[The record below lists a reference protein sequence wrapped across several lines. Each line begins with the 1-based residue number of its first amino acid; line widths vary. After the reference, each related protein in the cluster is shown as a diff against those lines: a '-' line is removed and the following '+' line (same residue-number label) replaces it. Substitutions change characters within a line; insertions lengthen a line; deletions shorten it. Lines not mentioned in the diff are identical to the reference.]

1 MPIKVPVPDL
11 GVSVIEAKV
20 SEWKKNIGDAVKRDE
35 EIGILE
41 TDKITTPITAFK
53 DGILVAVFAQPG
65 DVVPVGQT
73 IAVIQKEGESLS
85 KGDIEKLNPKKSPA
99 PEPTPEP
106 QPTPAPE
113 PTRSSNSSPVKT
125 SPAIRKYCREND
137 IDPATITGS
146 GPGGRIQMKDVL
158 SFKKPK
164 ISEKNTSEP
173 TNTETRNPMNGA
185 MAAMAKHMVH
195 SVSTS
200 PHFLIVDEADMSE
213 TLAVYR
219 KAKEQLKEKNV
230 RVTLMSFFVRAAVQ
244 ALKDFPRMNVSL
256 DGEELVT
263 KNYRNIGMAASV
275 GESLIVPVIKNAD
288 FFNLENL
295 ALEINRLSVAAQEN
309 KLTMQDITG
318 GTFTIT
324 NAGMFGGP
332 LMSAPI
338 INQPE
343 AGILGIH
350 TVKERAVVENGNI
363 TIKPM
368 VYISLS
374 SDHRMVDGVLAVR
387 FLCRFKELLEHPG
400 LLATGPIS

>member
-1 MPIKVPVPDL
+1 M
-11 GVSVIEAKV
+11 
-20 SEWKKNIGDAVKRDE
+20 
-35 EIGILE
+35 
-41 TDKITTPITAFK
+41 
-53 DGILVAVFAQPG
+53 
-65 DVVPVGQT
+65 
-73 IAVIQKEGESLS
+73 
-85 KGDIEKLNPKKSPA
+85 
-99 PEPTPEP
+99 
-106 QPTPAPE
+106 
-113 PTRSSNSSPVKT
+113 KT
-125 SPAIRKYCREND
+125 SPAVRRYCQENE
-137 IDPATITGS
+137 IDPKTVVGS
-146 GPGGRIQMKDVL
+146 GPQGRLQMKDVL

-164 ISEKNTSEP
+164 TPKTNNSEP
-173 TNTETRNPMNGA
+173 TNTETRTSMKGS
-185 MAAMAKHMVH
+185 MAVMAKHMVH

-213 TLAVYR
+213 TLAVY
-219 KAKEQLKEKNV
+219 KKTKEQLKEKGV
-230 RVTLMSFFVRAAVQ
+230 RLTLMSFFVRAATQ
-244 ALKDFPRMNVSL
+244 ALKDFPRMNVSI

-295 ALEINRLSVAAQEN
+295 ALEINRLAIAAQEN

-350 TVKERAVVENGNI
+350 TVKDRAVVENGNI
-363 TIKPM
+363 VIKPM

-400 LLATGPIS
+400 LLATGSLS

>member
-1 MPIKVPVPDL
+1 L
-11 GVSVIEAKV
+11 VS
-20 SEWKKNIGDAVKRDE
+20 
-35 EIGILE
+35 
-41 TDKITTPITAFK
+41 
-53 DGILVAVFAQPG
+53 
-65 DVVPVGQT
+65 
-73 IAVIQKEGESLS
+73 
-85 KGDIEKLNPKKSPA
+85 
-99 PEPTPEP
+99 
-106 QPTPAPE
+106 
-113 PTRSSNSSPVKT
+113 
-125 SPAIRKYCREND
+125 
-137 IDPATITGS
+137 
-146 GPGGRIQMKDVL
+146 
-158 SFKKPK
+158 
-164 ISEKNTSEP
+164 
-173 TNTETRNPMNGA
+173 
-185 MAAMAKHMVH
+185 
-195 SVSTS
+195 
-200 PHFLIVDEADMSE
+200 
-213 TLAVYR
+213 
-219 KAKEQLKEKNV
+219 
-230 RVTLMSFFVRAAVQ
+230 
-244 ALKDFPRMNVSL
+244 
-256 DGEELVT
+256 

-295 ALEINRLSVAAQEN
+295 ALEINRLAVAAQES

-350 TVKERAVVENGNI
+350 TVKERPVVENGNI
-363 TIKPM
+363 IIKPM

>member
-1 MPIKVPVPDL
+1 
-11 GVSVIEAKV
+11 
-20 SEWKKNIGDAVKRDE
+20 
-35 EIGILE
+35 
-41 TDKITTPITAFK
+41 
-53 DGILVAVFAQPG
+53 
-65 DVVPVGQT
+65 
-73 IAVIQKEGESLS
+73 
-85 KGDIEKLNPKKSPA
+85 
-99 PEPTPEP
+99 
-106 QPTPAPE
+106 
-113 PTRSSNSSPVKT
+113 
-125 SPAIRKYCREND
+125 
-137 IDPATITGS
+137 
-146 GPGGRIQMKDVL
+146 
-158 SFKKPK
+158 
-164 ISEKNTSEP
+164 
-173 TNTETRNPMNGA
+173 
-185 MAAMAKHMVH
+185 MVH

-219 KAKEQLKEKNV
+219 KTKEQLKEKNV
-230 RVTLMSFFVRAAVQ
+230 RLTLMSFFVRAAAQ

-256 DGEELVT
+256 DGEELVS

-295 ALEINRLSVAAQEN
+295 ALEINRLAVAAQES

-350 TVKERAVVENGNI
+350 TVKERPVVENGNI
-363 TIKPM
+363 IIKPM

>member
-65 DVVPVGQT
+65 DIVPVGQT

-99 PEPTPEP
+99 PEPT
-106 QPTPAPE
+106 
-113 PTRSSNSSPVKT
+113 RSSNSRLVKT
-125 SPAIRKYCREND
+125 SPAVRKYCREND

-146 GPGGRIQMKDVL
+146 GPEGRIQMKDVL